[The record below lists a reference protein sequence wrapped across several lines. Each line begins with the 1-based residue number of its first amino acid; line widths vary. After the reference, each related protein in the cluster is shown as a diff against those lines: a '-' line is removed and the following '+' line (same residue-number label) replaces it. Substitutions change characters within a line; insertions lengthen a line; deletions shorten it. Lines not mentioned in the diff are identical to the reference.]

1 MFTRPLDRR
10 IQLVRQVYLRFAP
23 YLFSFLF
30 IPFCFKQFSH
40 VNLHKGKTTNFTMV
54 HKRDAVIETYFST
67 YQKQFLTMFDSNSNI
82 MQINGRLPTY
92 FNGRCQSDSA
102 QTVCDSILAN
112 DFLCNFSRHFSTDC
126 LSNRMQDKVTSKRV
140 TLLTHYSI
148 LVQSV
153 AHRFYVAFYHIH
165 HNQQICKQT

>member
-1 MFTRPLDRR
+1 MILTTDQIFIIHSNFARPYRLLLSMYHLIFAWMYTRQKNSASRP
-10 IQLVRQVYLRFAP
+10 VYLRFAP

-54 HKRDAVIETYFST
+54 HKRDAVIETYFSI

-92 FNGRCQSDSA
+92 FNGRCQSYST

-112 DFLCNFSRHFSTDC
+112 DFC
-126 LSNRMQDKVTSKRV
+126 V
-140 TLLTHYSI
+140 
-148 LVQSV
+148 
-153 AHRFYVAFYHIH
+153 
-165 HNQQICKQT
+165 